1 MKNIVVRIAVW
12 LLILFLAWMAL
23 VSWSYTAP
31 RIVPS
36 LVIGWWGFLERVLPA
51 MAVSWSGIGM
61 AVGCSLL
68 IIVGMHSLSGWLF
81 AHASRILKEDS
92 QRTWRWTWTIALY
105 LGVWLVFFAIMGAV
119 GVIHQVGWLV
129 RSKEPLMV
137 SQEFRGSL
145 FEQLKRHENELL
157 VAADESNWNLE
168 ESRRAFLQMTEWRA
182 GRPGT
187 VEDFH
192 IVLLPGTNA
201 QMVAGIIFHRD
212 SGTRNRVGFVL
223 VTPPAESEF
232 LAIAKL
238 PAVLARYQS
247 QGVANTN
254 VVRK

>member
-23 VSWSYTAP
+23 ASLSFASI
-31 RIVPS
+31 RIVAK
-36 LVIGWWGFLERVLPA
+36 LVTGWWGFLERVLPA
-51 MAVSWSGIGM
+51 MTVSWSGIGM

-129 RSKEPLMV
+129 RSKEPVMV
-137 SQEFRGSL
+137 RQEFWGFLRG
-145 FEQLKRHENELL
+145 QLHNCGHDLL
-157 VAADESNWNLE
+157 AAADDTNWNLE
-168 ESRRAFLQMTEWRA
+168 DARRAFLQIAEWRA
-182 GRPGT
+182 SRPGT

-192 IVLLPGTNA
+192 IVLFPGTNA

-212 SGTRNRVGFVL
+212 LAARARTGFVL
-223 VTPPAESEF
+223 VTPTTESEF
-232 LAIAKL
+232 LPFAEL

-247 QGVANTN
+247 QGVGNTN
-254 VVRK
+254 AVRK